1 MYTSPCSVFT
11 LHVFTSTTN
20 TISMLTV
27 LFDGSLFYQVQD
39 IGETRHAVHH
49 GAFDE
54 FCDCGAVAGGVQSE
68 PQPLD

>member
-1 MYTSPCSVFT
+1 
-11 LHVFTSTTN
+11 
-20 TISMLTV
+20 MLTV